1 MRKSIIYKLKATVR
15 DFVTFEKLSINNIHF
30 GFNQSSYYYLMGK
43 NSSVNGEVMFK
54 FDASKYDIKD
64 GNVTFWVWSPDI
76 PSLGSIPK
84 PINLTQGSSQG
95 NTGNVPKIGYS
106 ESLGRRAN
114 LYKPDVGVTQIPYIT
129 ISVTIIKA
137 LKISIT
143 VKLFDTKS
151 QPIPNK
157 KINLT
162 ISFHPS
168 VPREYIQDEMRYI
181 FNMKNYIINHKDLP
195 MKIKDWTIDTLM
207 RITDILPTLFKFSV
221 TNRTNNNGEFRYTFI
236 TIIPYITGRLE
247 IYASL
252 DETWSQGNPPLTL
265 QPGTIYAS
273 VTIPIVS
280 KRVTILTDVSK
291 ILEHPYYKAEFTRI
305 LENVEYQ
312 PTGKGSIKIE
322 TFRVFAEI
330 GKRDFYTKSLKERY
344 IGFYFKMKL
353 GPDDKAKD
361 IYQLTWNYF
370 TDLNG
375 DGSKNALSNLFK
387 IYNKKLEDELVA
399 VYTEPALRNLADGNQ
414 FGRVAFKWVWQFV
427 YPSWSF
433 KTAQE
438 MYKDNILSLS
448 YRSPEK
454 VGLLILS
461 TFGHLPT
468 SLQTFVFT
476 NLRLAYI
483 ISAISSPAVLYSL
496 TLSTGDYKYMLAA
509 IDGSIRSILG
519 SILIGLAEVKAETK
533 SFIENWYKYIP
544 IAQTIISAILSIILI
559 KSLLAAIIIAII
571 AVVLVVLQIL
581 EFNHL
586 KDNTYSPQFLRELV
600 KLTEYDLTLLNY
612 EVSIWEQLQ
621 D

>member
-1 MRKSIIYKLKATVR
+1 
-15 DFVTFEKLSINNIHF
+15 
-30 GFNQSSYYYLMGK
+30 MGK
-43 NSSVNGEVMFK
+43 NSSVNGDVMFK

-95 NTGNVPKIGYS
+95 NTGNVPKIGYV

-143 VKLFDTKS
+143 VKLFDTKC

-168 VPREYIQDEMRYI
+168 IPREYIQDEMWYI
-181 FNMKNYIINHKDLP
+181 LNIENYIIKHKDIP
-195 MKIKDWTIDTLM
+195 MNIKDWTIYTLM
-207 RITDILPTLFKFSV
+207 GITDILPTLFKFSV
-221 TNRTNNNGEFRYTFI
+221 TNRTDNNGEFRYTFI
-236 TIIPYITGRLE
+236 TTIPYITGRLE
-247 IYASL
+247 VYASL

-280 KRVTILTDVSK
+280 KRVTILTDVSE
-291 ILEHPYYKAEFTRI
+291 ILEHPYYKVEFTRI
-305 LENVEYQ
+305 LEQAEWQ
-312 PTGKGSIKIE
+312 PTGMGPIKIE
-322 TFRVFAEI
+322 TFRVFAEL

-344 IGFYFKMKL
+344 IGFYFKMRL

-375 DGSKNALSNLFK
+375 DGWKNALPNIIK
-387 IYNKKLEDELVA
+387 IYNKKLEDELIS
-399 VYTEPALRNLADGNQ
+399 VYFQPALRNLADGNQ
-414 FGRVAFKWVWQFV
+414 FGRVTFKWVWQFV
-427 YPSWSF
+427 YPPWSF
-433 KTAQE
+433 ITAQE
-438 MYKDNILSLS
+438 MYKNNILSLS

-454 VGLLILS
+454 VDLLILS

-468 SLQTFVFT
+468 GLQTFVFT

-519 SILIGLAEVKAETK
+519 SISIGLAEVKANTR
-533 SFIENWYKYIP
+533 SFIEFWLGKQALDSILL
-544 IAQTIISAILSIILI
+544 TILSVILRG
-559 KSLLAAIIIAII
+559 SLLATIILAIIVI
-571 AVVLVVLQIL
+571 VLTVLGIL

-586 KDNTYSPQFLRELV
+586 KDNTYSPQFLRDLV

-612 EVSIWEQLQ
+612 EVSIWGQLK